1 MPIGI
6 KFSNFAFSTLAVG
19 CNAAATSLA
28 LASGTGAKFPTLAA
42 GEYFYATL
50 ENASLDREVV
60 KVTARS
66 TDAITVVRGQDNT
79 TARSW
84 NAGDSIALRLNAGAL
99 NDFKTEVVDATNLI
113 RTSNNTFTGTNAFN
127 NTTTFASAPT
137 FGTDLAIA
145 DGGTGAGTAATAFD
159 NLKQAATDVYTGVV
173 ELATGAEA
181 QAGTDATRVLT
192 PATLRAGVN
201 ATGSAPI
208 YAPRAWVNFSGVA
221 ATGTY
226 TQSGTTITVT
236 MTAHGMT
243 SGQVVYLDFTSG
255 TAVDGTFTVTV
266 TGANTF
272 TVTAAGS
279 LTTSGNVT
287 RRTWTRASGNVSSV
301 VRNAAG
307 DYTIT
312 FTTAMSDAN
321 YAVSCGVVASTSIT
335 ALTIKSGTTPTTTAL
350 TVTSSTFDGTAY
362 SQLDLSQIHISIFR

>member
-19 CNAAATSLA
+19 CNTTATSLA

-99 NDFKTEVVDATNLI
+99 DDFKTEVVDATNLI
-113 RTSNNTFTGTNAFN
+113 RTSNNTFTGTNAF
-127 NTTTFASAPT
+127 ASAPT
-137 FGTDLAIA
+137 FGTELAIA

-159 NLKQAATDVYTGVV
+159 NLKQAATNTYTGVV
-173 ELATGAEA
+173 ELATGADA
-181 QAGTDATRVLT
+181 QAGTDTTRVLT
-192 PATLRAGVN
+192 SATLREGVN

-226 TQSGTTITVT
+226 TQSGTNITVT

-243 SGQVVYLDFTSG
+243 SGQVVDLDFTSG

-287 RRTWTRASGNVSSV
+287 RRTWTRASGNVSRV
-301 VRNAAG
+301 ARNAAG

-312 FTTAMSDAN
+312 FTTAMPDAN
-321 YAVSCGVVASTSIT
+321 YAVSCGVVASTSST

-350 TVTSSTFDGTAY
+350 TVTSAMFAGTAY
-362 SQLDLSQIHISIFR
+362 SLLDLSQIHISIFR